1 MSSTPSLAAGAARVE
16 LAPEAGGAIAGFTF
30 DGWEVLRATPRATR
44 AAGDVRGH
52 ACYPLVP
59 YSNRIANARLAV
71 SGRVLELARNFG
83 EHPHAIHGVGWQRP
97 WRVLAHD
104 ATSAL
109 LALEHTAAGV
119 GARAWPWPF
128 RATQSFALCADRGGA
143 TLTVKLALANAGD
156 APFPFGLGFHPYF
169 PRTPT
174 TALEF
179 EAQSYWENDT
189 TQLPVGRIALP
200 AAWRQGLL
208 DARRG
213 ETIDNVFTNWK
224 GAATLS
230 DPSRPLRIEIDA
242 DRAAGF
248 LVVYAPPDRG
258 FVAIEPVTQMTDA
271 FNRAERGEPGTGARI
286 LAAGAAFSCTMRL
299 SVRARSP

>member
-1 MSSTPSLAAGAARVE
+1 MSLLVGRAQEYLGRCAASPRPRPPGPLDPPRPLPDVGRRRSGGRRSASSSRPRPAAPSRVHVRRRTSCARRRRH
-16 LAPEAGGAIAGFTF
+16 A
-30 DGWEVLRATPRATR
+30 RR
-44 AAGDVRGH
+44 GDVRGH

-97 WRVLAHD
+97 WRVLAHN

-179 EAQSYWENDT
+179 EAQSYWETDT

-230 DPSRPLRIEIDA
+230 DPAWPSISRSPLIPPPDFSSCMRLRI
-242 DRAAGF
+242 AA
-248 LVVYAPPDRG
+248 
-258 FVAIEPVTQMTDA
+258 
-271 FNRAERGEPGTGARI
+271 
-286 LAAGAAFSCTMRL
+286 S
-299 SVRARSP
+299 SPSSP